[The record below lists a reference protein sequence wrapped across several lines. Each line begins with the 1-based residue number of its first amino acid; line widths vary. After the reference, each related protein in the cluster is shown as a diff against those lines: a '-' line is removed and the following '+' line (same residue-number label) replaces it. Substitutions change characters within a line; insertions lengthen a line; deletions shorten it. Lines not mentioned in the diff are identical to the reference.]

1 MSDHPI
7 ENLMASAM
15 TNIKQMIDVDTIIG
29 KPINS
34 ENGITIIPISKVT
47 FGFAAGGSEFKSE
60 AVNEYSKIE
69 DEESILYRLPFGGGS
84 GAGANIQPVAFLI
97 VQNDNV
103 KLMPIEYCSTIDK
116 IADCVPDIINKIN
129 DFINKKEDK
138 KQETTINYTF
148 TEENKE

>member
-1 MSDHPI
+1 MAEHPI

-15 TNIKQMIDVDTIIG
+15 TNIKQMIDVDTIVG

-34 ENGITIIPISKVT
+34 ANGITIIPISKVS

-60 AVNEYSKIE
+60 ALDEYSKIE
-69 DEESILYRLPFGGGS
+69 EEESILYRLPFGGGS

-97 VQNDNV
+97 IQNENV
-103 KLMPIEYCSTIDK
+103 KLIPVEYCSTIDK
-116 IADCVPDIINKIN
+116 IADSIPDIINKIN

-138 KQETTINYTF
+138 KQETTVNYTF
-148 TEENKE
+148 TEEP